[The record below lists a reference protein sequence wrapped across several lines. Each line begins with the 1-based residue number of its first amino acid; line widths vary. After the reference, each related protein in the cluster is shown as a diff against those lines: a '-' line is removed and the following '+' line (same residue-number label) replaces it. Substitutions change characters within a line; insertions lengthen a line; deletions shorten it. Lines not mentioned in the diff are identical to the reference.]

1 MQTKIL
7 SFHTDHQSNNTNYQI
22 LVNHLF
28 FLVKKIKFVKKNPKK
43 SVKWTLSLFN
53 LLPIDPI
60 LSDGSELLASWNVNL
75 HIKDCHVELS
85 IFFSVCKF
93 DKGKKRQL
101 FFFVLKTDPTKATSV
116 KLVILNFTCS
126 ISELETN
133 LVPKFFLFFGK
144 TNFAINNQ
152 IPNSSFR

>member
-101 FFFVLKTDPTKATSV
+101 FFFCVKNRSYKSYKCQACDLELYMFYKWIGNKFSSKIFFVLWKN
-116 KLVILNFTCS
+116 KLRN
-126 ISELETN
+126 
-133 LVPKFFLFFGK
+133 K
-144 TNFAINNQ
+144 Q
-152 IPNSSFR
+152 PNSK